1 MTPPDIPA
9 TSAAPRRFWSQLST
23 RDFAALDPATTVAVL
38 PLGATEQHG
47 PHLPLGVD
55 SVLVDGIV
63 AAALPLL
70 PADLPALFL
79 PSQHIGLSP
88 EHANFPGTITLSAE
102 TLIRLWREIGAG
114 VARAGVRKLV
124 LFNAHG
130 GHVGAMDIVAR
141 ELRAAHG
148 LIVYSVS
155 WFNLPL
161 GEAGAQ
167 FSADEHRF
175 GVHAGEIETS
185 MMLALAPHQVAMAA
199 ARDFGST
206 SRERAPDYALLGNGR
221 SAKLGWAMEDY
232 NADGAA
238 GNAAA
243 ATAPR
248 GQAVVDAAA
257 GALARLLAEVS
268 RLPLS
273 MLGTPNNG

>member
-1 MTPPDIPA
+1 MTPPDFPA
-9 TSAAPRRFWSQLST
+9 APAAPRRFWSQLST
-23 RDFAALDPATTVAVL
+23 RDFAVLDPATTVAVL

-70 PADLPALFL
+70 PAELPALFL

-88 EHANFPGTITLSAE
+88 EHANFPGTLTLSSE

-114 VARAGVRKLV
+114 VARTGVRKLV

-161 GEAGAQ
+161 GDAGAQ

-185 MMLALAPHQVAMAA
+185 MMLALAPQQVTMAA
-199 ARDFGST
+199 ARDFGSA
-206 SRERAPDYALLGNGR
+206 SRDRAADYALLGNGR

-238 GNAAA
+238 GNASA

-248 GQAVVDAAA
+248 GQALVDAAA
-257 GALARLLAEVS
+257 RALTQVLAEVS

-273 MLGTPNNG
+273 SIGTPTSG